1 MEAILF
7 LGGLFVGIGLSM
19 LFRKKQKPS
28 GSFVIDFRDPLK
40 DVCTLE
46 LEEDLNSIYSKE
58 LITLRIKTYGD
69 ISQD

>member
-1 MEAILF
+1 MEVILF
-7 LGGLFVGIGLSM
+7 LGGLFIGVGLTI

-46 LEEDLNSIYSKE
+46 LEEDLNSIYAKE
-58 LITLRIKTYGD
+58 LIILTIKTYGD